1 MSCTTGLLAILV
13 NSHSRQTIINT
24 FNMTVDDKSFFLFA
38 QTNPEKAREHIAAVR
53 EVTGTVDD
61 EEIKRA
67 LDKTRETSGDFNL
80 ARAIDILLGSNSH
93 TVAILPSPSSTL
105 PTTSMVPPSSS
116 PHKPKVVDLT
126 EENKSE
132 DDLQR
137 AIALSLQD
145 GGVTNLPSHST
156 TATSTVSGVTQEEQ
170 DVSKALEASLL
181 ESTQGRRKKDSQNPH
196 DRQRDGE
203 WPVGLKN
210 VGQTCWFSA
219 VIQSLF
225 HLPAFRTLVLNFTPP
240 QHLPMSDKER
250 KILEFMSE
258 LRKLF
263 VLLLSSQRKY
273 VDPSRAVGILR
284 GSLGGGEGGQGTS
297 NQQDV
302 SEFTHKLL
310 DWLEE
315 AFKLSSAPVK
325 VKSEE
330 SVSGG
335 EIVKREAGDGSE
347 PMDSESEKM
356 DKEKESVTEKDKED
370 MNIPNS
376 DESDATDKETSSVPS
391 AKNPMYSLFYGKVE
405 IEGSNQ
411 GVQFS
416 RCEQFGQWPLQVN
429 GYKHIHE
436 SLEASTAY
444 QAIDSGEGNHSGQE
458 RWFTTLPP
466 VLFLELSRFQFNTSR
481 GIAEKVNNV
490 LEFPEEIFLDRYLEV
505 NKAVVRDKREQV
517 KRLVDRRNSL
527 QEQLDRFLQYGPPQ
541 SSQKFPLV
549 SILKSALEFARSGME
564 IGGGGGGESDSTMQV
579 DSPCPSPASLTP
591 ASSLANLAT
600 EGVMT
605 SSPPEPAAP
614 VQLPDGS
621 ISIPIVREEA
631 EPAPPTDME
640 VEGGSLPTPR
650 VQSTPAPRHVSE
662 LELKVLSSCLARW
675 GREVEEEM
683 ASLNKAL
690 EDISGAIAVMYE
702 EPGLRLRGYRLHA
715 VMVHEGDVNQ
725 GHYWAYVNHV
735 QRGCWLKYNDNTV
748 SQTTW
753 EEIKKEAVGGRAST
767 SAYSCVYVDIERG
780 DLMDQP
786 TPPLP
791 TDLDL
796 FIMEDNKSFAAE
808 IVKWDEEQLR
818 LKSEPAPTCP
828 PSQLLIGDDPECQ
841 IIEQKP
847 DLAQSHALLAKEA
860 TLEYLAAVA
869 AIPAEK
875 KKLEGKSNT
884 SYMIN
889 KIYQAVKQ
897 KVQQCKQEGFGERQD
912 PRLDSFIHYLV
923 ANELNI
929 DLYRRAL
936 LEQVALQEFEMQG
949 EVGRDVARTARD
961 TIRQMDTQIEQ
972 EILLWHRA
980 YHQFRI
986 VVNYFVL
993 GVEKYTENV
1002 LEESLELLTTSYVVN
1017 EKIAEEPPQTQN
1029 GFKAMFKRGL
1039 IKHFHLAVESLNT
1052 RLVEQFETG
1061 SDPGSVA
1068 NRVSTTLVPA
1078 IHILQ
1083 ARTNKQPG
1091 GRDAALLEE
1100 VRGRWCAMIEQPL
1113 PDRKRDYWGT
1123 IFNTVVPDDN
1133 SVVMKQP
1140 PIVRYPKL
1148 SDDLKLG
1155 QRYKGA
1161 MQRIMR
1167 ETDK

>member
-1 MSCTTGLLAILV
+1 
-13 NSHSRQTIINT
+13 
-24 FNMTVDDKSFFLFA
+24 MTVDDKSFYVFA

-67 LDKTRETSGDFNL
+67 LDKTREVNGEFNL
-80 ARAIDILLGSNSH
+80 SRAIDILLGHNSH
-93 TVAILPSPSSTL
+93 TAVLPSPSTTV
-105 PTTSMVPPSSS
+105 PTTSMVPPSAS
-116 PHKPKVVDLT
+116 PQKPKVVDLT

-132 DDLQR
+132 EDLQR

-145 GGVTNLPSHST
+145 GGVTNLPTHTT
-156 TATSTVSGVTQEEQ
+156 TATSTVSGVSQEEQ
-170 DVSKALEASLL
+170 DVSIALEASLL
-181 ESTQGRRKKDSQNPH
+181 DSTQGRRKKDSQNPH
-196 DRQRDGE
+196 DRQREGD

-225 HLPAFRTLVLNFTPP
+225 HLPAFRILVLNFTPP
-240 QHLPMSDKER
+240 QHLPQTDKER

-284 GSLGGGEGGQGTS
+284 GSLGGENAQGTS

-315 AFKLSSAPVK
+315 AFNLRSSPTK
-325 VKSEE
+325 PKTEE
-330 SVSGG
+330 SVTG
-335 EIVKREAGDGSE
+335 EIAKNDSGESE

-356 DKEKESVTEKDKED
+356 DKEKESVIEKDME
-370 MNIPNS
+370 NHNS
-376 DESDATDKETSSVPS
+376 DDNDSKTTMISE
-391 AKNPMYSLFYGKVE
+391 KNPMYSLFYGKVK

-429 GYKHIHE
+429 GYKHIHD

-444 QAIDSGEGNHSGQE
+444 QAIDSGEGNTSGQE

-481 GIAEKVNNV
+481 GIAEKVNNI

-505 NKAVVRDKREQV
+505 NKTVVRAKREQV
-517 KRLVDRRNSL
+517 RRLIERRNVL
-527 QEQLDRFLQYGPPQ
+527 QQQLDRFMQFGPN
-541 SSQKFPLV
+541 KAPLV
-549 SILKSALEFARSGME
+549 SILQSALEFARSGAE
-564 IGGGGGGESDSTMQV
+564 TSGGESDHNMQV

-591 ASSLANLAT
+591 ATSLANLAT
-600 EGVMT
+600 EGSMASQNLEPIQLPDCSVSIPIIREET
-605 SSPPEPAAP
+605 EPAA
-614 VQLPDGS
+614 
-621 ISIPIVREEA
+621 
-631 EPAPPTDME
+631 PTDME
-640 VEGGSLPTPR
+640 VEGNLPTTPR
-650 VQSTPAPRHVSE
+650 STNTPAPRHVSE
-662 LELKVLSSCLARW
+662 LELKVLSTCLTRW
-675 GREVEEEM
+675 GREVEEDI
-683 ASLNKAL
+683 AGLNKAL
-690 EDISGAIAVMYE
+690 QDVEAAIAVMYE
-702 EPGLRLRGYRLHA
+702 EPGLKQRGYRLHA

-725 GHYWAYVNHV
+725 GHYWAYVNHI
-735 QRGCWLKYNDNTV
+735 QRGCWLKFNDNTV

-753 EEIKKEAVGGRAST
+753 EEIVKEAVGGRAST
-767 SAYSCVYVDIERG
+767 SAYSCVYIDVQRG
-780 DLMDQP
+780 DLMDQ
-786 TPPLP
+786 TSQPLP
-791 TDLDL
+791 SDLDL
-796 FIMEDNKSFAAE
+796 FIMDDNKSFAAE

-818 LKSEPAPTCP
+818 LKLEPSSANAPSCP

-860 TLEYLAAVA
+860 TLEYLAHVA
-869 AIPAEK
+869 QIPAER

-897 KVQQCKQEGFGERQD
+897 RIQQCKQEGFGDRQD

-923 ANELNI
+923 ANELSI

-936 LEQVALQEFEMQG
+936 LEQVALQELEAQG
-949 EVGRDVARTARD
+949 EIGRDVSRTARD
-961 TIRQMDTQIEQ
+961 NLQQMDSQIEQ
-972 EILLWHRA
+972 EILQWHRA

-1002 LEESLELLTTSYVVN
+1002 LEEALELLTTSYVVN
-1017 EKIAEEPPQTQN
+1017 EKVAEDPPVTQN

-1061 SDPGSVA
+1061 NDPGSVA
-1068 NRVSTTLVPA
+1068 TRVASTLVPA

-1083 ARTNKQPG
+1083 ARTNKVPG
-1091 GRDAALLEE
+1091 GRDSVLLEE

-1113 PDRKRDYWGT
+1113 PDKKRDYWGT

-1133 SVVMKQP
+1133 AVVMKQP

-1148 SDDLKLG
+1148 ADDLKLG
-1155 QRYKGA
+1155 QRYKSA

>member
-1 MSCTTGLLAILV
+1 LSCTPSLLGILV
-13 NSHSRQTIINT
+13 NSHTRSSIITT
-24 FNMTVDDKSFFLFA
+24 FNMTVDDKSFYLFA

-67 LDKTRETSGDFNL
+67 LDKTREVSGEFNL
-80 ARAIDILLGSNSH
+80 SRAIDILLAGSNTH
-93 TVAILPSPSSTL
+93 TVAVLPSSTL

-145 GGVTNLPSHST
+145 GGVTNLPTHST

-240 QHLPMSDKER
+240 QHLPQSDKER

-315 AFKLSSAPVK
+315 AFRLSLAPAAVK
-325 VKSEE
+325 TEE
-330 SVSGG
+330 SVTCG
-335 EIVKREAGDGSE
+335 EIVKKEAGDNSE

-356 DKEKESVTEKDKED
+356 DKEKESVSDKDRED
-370 MNIPNS
+370 MNIP
-376 DESDATDKETSSVPS
+376 ESEPS
-391 AKNPMYSLFYGKVE
+391 GVGGKVSPSMPTGKNPMFSLFYGKVE

-429 GYKHIHE
+429 GYKHIHD

-444 QAIDSGEGNHSGQE
+444 QAIDSGEGSSSGQE

-490 LEFPEEIFLDRYLEV
+490 LEFPEEIYLDRYLEV
-505 NKAVVRDKREQV
+505 NKGVVRDKREQV
-517 KRLVDRRNSL
+517 RRLVDRRNSL
-527 QEQLDRFLQYGPPQ
+527 QQQLDRFLQYGPAQ
-541 SSQKFPLV
+541 SSQKFPLAN
-549 SILKSALEFARSGME
+549 ILRSALEFARSGAE
-564 IGGGGGGESDSTMQV
+564 PGGGMESDSCMQV

-600 EGVMT
+600 EGVST
-605 SSPPEPAAP
+605 NPLEKS
-614 VQLPDGS
+614 QLPDGS
-621 ISIPIVREEA
+621 ISIPIIREEA
-631 EPAPPTDME
+631 DPAPPTDME
-640 VEGGSLPTPR
+640 VEASPLPTTPR
-650 VQSTPAPRHVSE
+650 VNNSPAPRHVSE
-662 LELKVLSSCLARW
+662 LELKVLSSCLGRW
-675 GREVEEEM
+675 GKEVEEEI
-683 ASLNKAL
+683 ANLNKAL
-690 EDISGAIAVMYE
+690 QDISAAIAVMYE
-702 EPGLRLRGYRLHA
+702 EPCLRQRGYRLHA

-725 GHYWAYVNHV
+725 GHYWAYVNHK
-735 QRGCWLKYNDNTV
+735 QRGCWLKFNDNTV
-748 SQTTW
+748 SQATW

-780 DLMDQP
+780 DLMDQV

-791 TDLDL
+791 SDLDL
-796 FIMEDNKSFAAE
+796 FIMEDNKSFASE

-818 LKSEPAPTCP
+818 LKSEPAPVPATP
-828 PSQLLIGDDPECQ
+828 GPTSQLLIGDDPECQ

-847 DLAQSHALLAKEA
+847 QLAQSHALLAKEA
-860 TLEYLAAVA
+860 TLEHLAAVA
-869 AIPAEK
+869 AMPAEK
-875 KKLEGKSNT
+875 KKAEGKSNT

-889 KIYQAVKQ
+889 RIYQAVKQ
-897 KVQQCKQEGFGERQD
+897 KVGQCKQEGFGERQD

-923 ANELNI
+923 ANDLSV

-961 TIRQMDTQIEQ
+961 TIRQMESQIEQ

-993 GVEKYTENV
+993 GVEKYTENI

-1068 NRVSTTLVPA
+1068 GRVASTLVPA

-1083 ARTNKQPG
+1083 ARTNKVPG

-1148 SDDLKLG
+1148 ADDLKLG
-1155 QRYKGA
+1155 QRYKSA

-1167 ETDK
+1167 ETEK